1 MPNDDVAAEIVAES
15 PVSESSPL
23 VGTSGADAVSDAPS
37 ARTDET
43 ENERY
48 PWLPFALAAL
58 VPILLFFIAPPLT
71 RSGLWDPFELNVA
84 DLARRIAINLHG
96 ASNLILEGANNSLPH
111 LNDLGRPQLPFTSI
125 ALGFRYLGLSEWG
138 GRTPLALWGLFG
150 VLSTYGAVARLVD
163 KRAGLYSAVALSTMP
178 LYFVQARTML
188 GDIVGMSAFAMAVG
202 GLLVALLDRDVG
214 ASRSL
219 GVRIL
224 WLALGVVGL
233 LAGFY
238 SRGGMIGVGVPLLII
253 GFTFVVIVGSGD
265 GAKDIFSAAIGALS
279 LLGGSVVLWL
289 FLRALT
295 KEAAPPQDL
304 NPWVGVMLKAPSR
317 YPTFDFVLG
326 QLGPALAPWSAF
338 IPFAMGRLF
347 IPPQNASGEKAER
360 ESATKMALLVGAAV
374 TLVAHGW
381 LDANAEA
388 TSFVGVS
395 LLAAVCGIA
404 LRDYEKGAHPS
415 LALAVGT
422 TALLGLFHHDF
433 HSLPEKAFQ
442 AFAVAPPTFPESYKE
457 TALAIWTVVL
467 IGLAGLTIL
476 TWSENHTSSRKPLEP
491 TAYSAL
497 LDQLQ
502 KSWDGMLTLGYLATI
517 AGASMAGLG
526 LWIGMKTHSSWVPAI
541 SQNSRSMIM
550 NAWWIAAIVPLGVI
564 FVVYFWLDLWLWAFS
579 APANESGE
587 AKPQSILRG
596 FEPLEKLIE
605 RAKEWKSLDANERL
619 GLSILLP
626 LALLQVPAIVF
637 FALSVQLGLRLPIA
651 VAFAVP
657 SGVFVF
663 LVLGAAGKILKQSRV
678 AFFVVASLAA
688 GAVLSGK
695 FYPDLANQ
703 LSPKEI
709 FETYQRV
716 HKGNEPLALFG
727 VGGRTAAYYAGTN
740 PLTFAEPKQAF
751 DWLKGSEGGSRR
763 FLAIKGD
770 EIAKLNRMYRESY
783 GGNLPVLDARSSQIL
798 LASSSLLPSEK
809 NENPLGKIILSAE
822 PNPQVK
828 LDVNLE
834 DKIQVL
840 GYDITDAKGRLV
852 TTVNSGKPYHL
863 RTYLRALSAMTT
875 DWEMFIH
882 IDGQKRRHNGDHK
895 LFGGKYPCSLWVK
908 DDILMDDHE
917 FKLEPNF
924 TAGAYTIYFGFY
936 MGETRLKISKGPNDG
951 ADRVTGRTITVQ

>member
-1 MPNDDVAAEIVAES
+1 MPNDDIAAEIVAES
-15 PVSESSPL
+15 PVSEPPVSEPPVAEAPPA
-23 VGTSGADAVSDAPS
+23 VGEMPEA
-37 ARTDET
+37 EQ
-43 ENERY
+43 RY

-58 VPILLFFIAPPLT
+58 VPILLFFVAPPLT

-84 DLARRIAINLHG
+84 DLARRMAIHLHG
-96 ASNLILEGANNSLPH
+96 ASNLALEGANNSLPY

-138 GRTPLALWGLFG
+138 GRAPLALWGLVG
-150 VLSTYGAVARLVD
+150 VLATYGAVARLID

-188 GDIVGMSAFAMAVG
+188 GDIVGMSAFAIATS
-202 GLLVALLDRDVG
+202 GLLVALLDRRADSARTMG
-214 ASRSL
+214 ARF
-219 GVRIL
+219 L
-224 WLALGVVGL
+224 WLAFGGLGL

-238 SRGGMIGVGVPLLII
+238 SRGGMIGVGVPL
-253 GFTFVVIVGSGD
+253 FIVGFAYLVIAASGD
-265 GAKDIFSAAIGALS
+265 EKGDWLGTALGLVS
-279 LLGGSVVLWL
+279 IAGGSLVLFQ
-289 FLRALT
+289 FLNAVS
-295 KEAAPPQDL
+295 KGAPSSDL
-304 NPWVGVMLKAPSR
+304 NPWVGVMLKSPSR
-317 YPTFDFVLG
+317 YPTFDFVIG

-347 IPPQNASGEKAER
+347 IPPQNVDGATAER
-360 ESATKMALLVGAAV
+360 ESATKMAILLGAAI

-381 LDANAEA
+381 LDANAET
-388 TSFVGVS
+388 TSYVGVS
-395 LLAAVCGIA
+395 LLAAACGIA

-476 TWSENHTSSRKPLEP
+476 TWSENTSARKPLEP
-491 TAYSAL
+491 KSYSSL

-526 LWIGMKTHSSWVPAI
+526 LWIGTKTHGSWVPAI
-541 SQNSRSMIM
+541 SQNSRAMIM
-550 NAWWIAAIVPLGVI
+550 NAWWIAAIVPLGII
-564 FVVYFWLDLWLWAFS
+564 FIAYFWLDLWLWAFT
-579 APANESGE
+579 APVAAGGVSKAG
-587 AKPQSILRG
+587 SLLRG
-596 FEPLEKLIE
+596 FEPLEDLID
-605 RAKEWKSLDANERL
+605 RAKKWKSLDANERL
-619 GLSILLP
+619 GLTILLP

-637 FALSVQLGLRLPIA
+637 YVLNLHLGLRLPIA

-663 LVLGAAGKILKQSRV
+663 LVLGAAGVLLKQSRV

-703 LSPKEI
+703 LSPKEV

-716 HKGNEPLALFG
+716 HKGSEPLALFG

-751 DWLKGSEGGSRR
+751 DWLKGSEGGGRR

-809 NENPLGKIILSAE
+809 NENPLGKIILSGE
-822 PNPQVK
+822 PNPQVR

-840 GYDITDAKGRLV
+840 GYDVTDAKGRLV
-852 TTVNSGKPYHL
+852 TTISSGKPYHL
-863 RTYLRALSAMTT
+863 RTYLRALNSMTS
-875 DWEMFIH
+875 DWDMFIH

-936 MGETRLKISKGPNDG
+936 MGETRLKITKGPNDG